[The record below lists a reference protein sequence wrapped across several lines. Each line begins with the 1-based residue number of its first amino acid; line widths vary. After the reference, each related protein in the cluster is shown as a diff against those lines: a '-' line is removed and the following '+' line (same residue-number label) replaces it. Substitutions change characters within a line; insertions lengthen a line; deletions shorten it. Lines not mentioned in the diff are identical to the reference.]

1 MRRIPV
7 QIVVFLVL
15 FGMILGVV
23 LMETVES
30 LSNFPVPVVIV
41 FPTFIVM
48 AAWNHSVCEHS

>member
-1 MRRIPV
+1 M

-48 AAWNHSVCEHS
+48 AAWNHSVCEHN